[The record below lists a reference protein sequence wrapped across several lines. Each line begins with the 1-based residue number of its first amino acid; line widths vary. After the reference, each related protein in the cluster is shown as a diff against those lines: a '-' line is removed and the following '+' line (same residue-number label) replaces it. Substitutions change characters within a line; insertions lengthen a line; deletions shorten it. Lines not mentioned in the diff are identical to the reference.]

1 MSLARKCLWKIIWYY
16 QLLLSLVWKNK
27 IIILSS
33 FNVKKKPSQT
43 RLWFLFDHRDLCKKI
58 LKMCVNRRKN
68 SKRGRCFEYRLSLLA
83 IFSYKLLNYPYIQ
96 FRIPFKWFF
105 FEISPPDFSRNHP
118 KSTTHWP
125 LLYTVVY
132 DTGGIQLHVHV
143 NYNLRWSERYTLHRS
158 NVHILSTNM

>member
-1 MSLARKCLWKIIWYY
+1 MSLVRKCLWKIIWYY

-33 FNVKKKPSQT
+33 FNVKKNPRNHNCGFSLTTETCVK
-43 RLWFLFDHRDLCKKI
+43 KKI
-58 LKMCVNRRKN
+58 VNKCVNRREN

-105 FEISPPDFSRNHP
+105 FEISPPDFSRNHV
-118 KSTTHWP
+118 KSTTSWP

-132 DTGGIQLHVHV
+132 DTGGIQLHV
-143 NYNLRWSERYTLHRS
+143 NSIWDDRND
-158 NVHILSTNM
+158 TNCIDRMYI